1 MDICFHILATSFLP
15 VQLLAAGNKPG
26 NLNVQRTH
34 IPRKLLC
41 RVNVILPQ
49 KLKFTYK
56 EQKDWEHIEDE
67 IAELEETLSQLD
79 KAMEDA
85 SSSYSRLQELM
96 EEKEKTER
104 ILEEKMERWMYLSN
118 LAEQIAAQK

>member
-1 MDICFHILATSFLP
+1 
-15 VQLLAAGNKPG
+15 
-26 NLNVQRTH
+26 
-34 IPRKLLC
+34 
-41 RVNVILPQ
+41 
-49 KLKFTYK
+49 
-56 EQKDWEHIEDE
+56 
-67 IAELEETLSQLD
+67 
-79 KAMEDA
+79 MEDA

>member
-1 MDICFHILATSFLP
+1 LSARGEKVEKANWKETK
-15 VQLLAAGNKPG
+15 N
-26 NLNVQRTH
+26 
-34 IPRKLLC
+34 
-41 RVNVILPQ
+41 LPQ

-67 IAELEETLSQLD
+67 IAELEGNLSQLD

>member
-1 MDICFHILATSFLP
+1 MTGVQTCALP
-15 VQLLAAGNKPG
+15 
-26 NLNVQRTH
+26 
-34 IPRKLLC
+34 IS
-41 RVNVILPQ
+41 Q

>member
-1 MDICFHILATSFLP
+1 MPSKVKAKCSSTRAVLP
-15 VQLLAAGNKPG
+15 IIRQQSWKETKN
-26 NLNVQRTH
+26 
-34 IPRKLLC
+34 
-41 RVNVILPQ
+41 LPQ

>member
-1 MDICFHILATSFLP
+1 MPA
-15 VQLLAAGNKPG
+15 
-26 NLNVQRTH
+26 RTE
-34 IPRKLLC
+34 K
-41 RVNVILPQ
+41 
-49 KLKFTYK
+49 
-56 EQKDWEHIEDE
+56 
-67 IAELEETLSQLD
+67 AETLSQLD